1 MPAFYNEGIAFF
13 SETDDYIENY
23 EKIAKDHLQH
33 QEGTGENPFIPE
45 DVWNEIERGT
55 VERSRKSSLIK
66 VQTTHRLY
74 IDAFRLFSCFYL
86 CSDINYS

>member
-33 QEGTGENPFIPE
+33 QEGTGETHSFLKMF
-45 DVWNEIERGT
+45 GM
-55 VERSRKSSLIK
+55 KSKGVLGFWLTSI
-66 VQTTHRLY
+66 
-74 IDAFRLFSCFYL
+74 
-86 CSDINYS
+86 